1 MIHVHLLKMNKS
13 VDPHERE
20 QTILRQAITAFT
32 RLTGVPIKLLGYQIR
47 NGKNQIGARIQ
58 MKTPV
63 GGGEEFNVEIK
74 GEVRAGILPSLLEQF
89 GASKDHWLFVAQYI
103 PGPTKEKF
111 RQNGINYLEI
121 TGNCFIRN
129 DQMYLFINDQE
140 VKQARRPEEGRLW
153 SVSGLKLLFVMLQDI
168 TLVGATYRE
177 LSNAA
182 GIALGS
188 IQPLLQELQQ
198 AGWQNDEEWS
208 HGQPFHSL
216 RERLAMRWAE
226 IFPVTL
232 QRRLSLG
239 TFRFLSPSGDWPRQL
254 PEGMYWGGEPAGELY
269 TQQLVPETF
278 TLYTDQPANELVKKL
293 RIVPDEGGNISVYK
307 KFWQGSPALTV
318 VPNAVPPLL
327 AYADL
332 RNSNDSRSWEIA
344 EKIRTNY
351 VAK

>member
-1 MIHVHLLKMNKS
+1 MIHAQALKMNNS
-13 VDPHERE
+13 VNPHEKE
-20 QTILRQAITAFT
+20 QVILRQAITAFT
-32 RLTGVPIKLLGYQIR
+32 NLTGVHIKLLGNQIR
-47 NGKNQIGARIQ
+47 DGKSRIDARIQ

-63 GGGEEFNVEIK
+63 GGDEEFNVEVK

-89 GASKDHWLFVAQYI
+89 GTRKDHWLFVSQYI

-111 RQNGINYLEI
+111 RQNGINYLEVA
-121 TGNCFIRN
+121 GNCFIRN
-129 DQMYLFINDQE
+129 DRMYLFINDQQ

-153 SVSGLKLLFVMLQDI
+153 SATGLKLLFAMLQDT

-188 IQPLLQELQQ
+188 IRPLLEELEQE
-198 AGWQNDEEWS
+198 GWQNDEAWLQ
-208 HGQPFHSL
+208 GRQFHLL
-216 RERLAMRWAE
+216 RGRLAMRWAE

-232 QRRLSLG
+232 QRRLRMG
-239 TFRFLSPSGDWPRQL
+239 TFSFLSPSTNWPRQL
-254 PEGMYWGGEPAGELY
+254 PAGMYWGGEPAGELY

-293 RIVPDEGGNISVYK
+293 RIVPDEGGNIIIYK
-307 KFWQGSPALTV
+307 KFWQDSPALAV
-318 VPNAVPPLL
+318 VTSAVPPLL

-332 RNSNDSRSWEIA
+332 RNSNDSRCWEIA

-351 VAK
+351 VAG